1 MTVKHT
7 SLLDEHRKLGA
18 RLIDFA
24 GWDMPL
30 QYEGVVAEHNA
41 VRNDVGLFDVSHL
54 GKLVMSGPDAIET
67 LQQAVTADVAALQPG
82 TATYALCLTDDG
94 GCIDDIFVYR
104 LTTDEVLVVPN
115 AANVDAVAEA
125 IRSSGTGEVVDAWD
139 RWAILA
145 LQGPRSFEVAEEL
158 WPDAAT
164 SQMKLYSWQGLDFF
178 GEEGMI
184 ARTGY
189 TGEPGFE
196 LYVPVGTSAKA
207 FAALMEAGVT
217 PVGLGARDTLRLE
230 MGYALY
236 GHELTLD
243 INPLEAGLGWAV
255 RWDAPFRGRDAL
267 AKVKEEGPARRL
279 FGIRCSER
287 GVPRQGYPVTL
298 DGDRIAE
305 VTSGNFSPT
314 LQTGIALALGP
325 ADKRPAEGS
334 KVAIDARG
342 RSIAGDIVKPPFI
355 DRGKKRSTS

>member
-1 MTVKHT
+1 VGSKYT
-7 SLLDEHRKLGA
+7 SLLEDHRKLGA

-41 VRNDVGLFDVSHL
+41 VRNDVGVFDVSHL
-54 GKLVMSGPDAIET
+54 GKLVMSGPDAIGT
-67 LQQAVTADVAALQPG
+67 LQAAVTADVEALAPG
-82 TATYALCLTDDG
+82 TAKYALCLTDDA

-104 LTTDEVLVVPN
+104 LSERDVLVVPN
-115 AANVDAVAEA
+115 AANVDAVADA
-125 IRSSGTGEVVDAWD
+125 IRSAGPAEVVDAWD

-145 LQGPRSFEVAEEL
+145 IQGPRSFEVAEKL
-158 WPDAAT
+158 WPDAGM
-164 SQMKLYSWQGLDFF
+164 SEMKLYSWQTINVF
-178 GEEGMI
+178 GEPGMI

-196 LYVPVGTSAKA
+196 LYAPTGTSSKA
-207 FAALMEAGVT
+207 FTALMEAGVT

-243 INPLEAGLGWAV
+243 INPLEAGLGWAIS
-255 RWDAPFRGRDAL
+255 WDAPFRGRDAL

-279 FGIRCSER
+279 FGITCTDR
-287 GVPRQGYPVTL
+287 GVPRQHYSVML
-298 DGDRIAE
+298 DDEPIAE

-325 ADKRPAEGS
+325 ADKRPAEGQ

-342 RSIAGDIVKPPFI
+342 RPIAGDIVKPPFI

>member
-1 MTVKHT
+1 VGSKYT
-7 SLLDEHRKLGA
+7 SLLEDHRKLGA

-41 VRNDVGLFDVSHL
+41 VRNDVGVFDVSHL
-54 GKLVMSGPDAIET
+54 GKLVMSGPDAIPT
-67 LQQAVTADVAALQPG
+67 LQAAVTADVEALAPG
-82 TATYALCLTDDG
+82 TAKYALCLTEDG
-94 GCIDDIFVYR
+94 GCIDDVFVYR
-104 LTTDEVLVVPN
+104 IDEQDVLVVPN

-125 IRSSGTGEVVDAWD
+125 IRSAGPADVIDAWD

-145 LQGPRSFEVAEEL
+145 IQGPRSFDVVEKL
-158 WPDAAT
+158 WPGAGT
-164 SQMKLYSWQGLDFF
+164 SDMKLYSWQSIDVA
-178 GEEGMI
+178 GEPGMI

-196 LYVPVGTSAKA
+196 LYAPTATSSRA

-243 INPLEAGLGWAV
+243 INPLEAGLGWAIN
-255 RWDAPFRGRDAL
+255 WDAPFRGRDAL

-279 FGIRCSER
+279 FGVRCTER
-287 GVPRQGYPVTL
+287 GVPRQHYPVTL
-298 DGDRIAE
+298 DGDPIAE

-325 ADKRPAEGS
+325 ADKRPAEGQ

-342 RSIAGDIVKPPFI
+342 RPIAGDIVKPPFI